1 MEKYEIYKDIKNRCG
16 GNIYIGVV
24 GPVRTGK
31 STFIKSFMD
40 RLILPNIADEN
51 ERKRTTDELPQ
62 SGSGKIITTTEPKF
76 IPGEAVKVKLDEN
89 TDFSVRMID
98 CVGYMAEGAAG
109 HMDGENPRMVST
121 PWSKE
126 KIPFEDAAEIGPKK
140 VINDHSSIGIVVTTD
155 GSVTDLPREA
165 YVKAEKRV
173 ISELNSINK
182 PFVILLNTSAP
193 NSVETED
200 LRSKMEEE
208 YGAAVISVDCMNM
221 NTGEIE
227 DILRNVL
234 YEFPVDEI
242 SFNLPGW
249 IEALPNDNSLKAGLI
264 ETVLEA
270 FKDIKKLKDIA
281 PLMSEVLNN
290 ENVKKCYMEKMSL
303 SEGTALIDISVLDNL
318 FYNVLSET
326 TGTEITSDS
335 QLISIIKE
343 LSEDKR
349 EYDKI
354 KNALREADA
363 KSYGTVIPG
372 IEETALEEPELIKQ
386 GGSYGIKVKAK
397 ADSFHIIKAPVVTE
411 VSPVV
416 GSEEQSRE
424 LLNYLKSQF
433 ENDRDKI
440 WNCNIFGK
448 TLADLVSDGFNG
460 KLNNMPE
467 DAQQKLCKTVERIVN
482 RGNGRLICILL

>member
-62 SGSGKIITTTEPKF
+62 SGSGKIITTTEPRF
-76 IPGEAVKVKLDEN
+76 IPGEAVRVKLDEN

-126 KIPFEDAAEIGPKK
+126 KIPFEDAAEIGTKK

-165 YVKAEKRV
+165 YIKAEKRV

-193 NSVETED
+193 NSAETED

-227 DILRNVL
+227 EILRNVL

-249 IEALPNDNSLKAGLI
+249 IEALPNDSSLKAGLI
-264 ETVLEA
+264 ETVLEV

-281 PLMSEVLNN
+281 PLMS
-290 ENVKKCYMEKMSL
+290 
-303 SEGTALIDISVLDNL
+303 
-318 FYNVLSET
+318 
-326 TGTEITSDS
+326 
-335 QLISIIKE
+335 
-343 LSEDKR
+343 
-349 EYDKI
+349 
-354 KNALREADA
+354 
-363 KSYGTVIPG
+363 VI
-372 IEETALEEPELIKQ
+372 
-386 GGSYGIKVKAK
+386 
-397 ADSFHIIKAPVVTE
+397 
-411 VSPVV
+411 
-416 GSEEQSRE
+416 
-424 LLNYLKSQF
+424 
-433 ENDRDKI
+433 
-440 WNCNIFGK
+440 
-448 TLADLVSDGFNG
+448 
-460 KLNNMPE
+460 
-467 DAQQKLCKTVERIVN
+467 
-482 RGNGRLICILL
+482 